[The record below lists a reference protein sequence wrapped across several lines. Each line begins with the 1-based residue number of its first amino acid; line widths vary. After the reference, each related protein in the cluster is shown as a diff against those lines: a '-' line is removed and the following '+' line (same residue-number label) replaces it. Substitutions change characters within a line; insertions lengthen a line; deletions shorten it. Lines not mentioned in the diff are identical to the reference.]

1 MTPGHT
7 SDSPSRRVLF
17 LSGQAFALG
26 LTTAWI
32 LIPASAIF
40 LAAYGSDLLP
50 VTYIGAA
57 GAGTASSVLL
67 ASAFR
72 RRPVASVAIPVLAA
86 LAMVLITAWIVLR
99 YGDGDWV
106 SFALLVFVPIL
117 VPVGFVFIVGQ
128 AGLLLDVRVLK
139 ARYARVVAG
148 FALGFVVGGLGAPL
162 LLTTLSGTEDLLLA
176 GALASGLFLG
186 LVVGTRHRYPGEL
199 AAVEAG
205 AVTIGP
211 VEVEHPTLRS
221 LVRHRFVML
230 IVAFQMLSAVESQWL
245 DFLVF
250 DRAADRYRA
259 SRELAR
265 FISQFSAIAYGA
277 DILFLVVVAGIL
289 LRRFGLRYGLTA
301 NAAGV
306 LAVLVAIIGFGA
318 TLGSGATIVFVMIVA
333 ARVTDLTFSDGT
345 SRTSLSAAYQAVP
358 GRLRPVVQA
367 AVEGLGVPVA
377 IGVSGV
383 VLLALQSVGAI
394 DGMALPIM
402 TAVVVVAWIVVAV
415 LLYRE
420 YRVSLLASLRGRTLD
435 PADLNIHDQSSLIVI
450 DRLVESA
457 DERDVRLGLDILTI
471 ARHPE
476 LPARLQRLLVDE
488 RVIIRTDA
496 LERLVLL
503 APHLAADAARDGLGH
518 PAPAVRAASIRVLGA
533 AHRRVDLP
541 AITAAIQDSAPE
553 VKVAVAFAVTLMG
566 DTEAQA
572 AVTTEVRRLAQSDL
586 ADNRAVG
593 ASIVGASAP
602 SAVHRDL
609 LAQLLADSDPSVAR
623 AALDAVRS
631 PDDAELL
638 SAARVHLPD
647 RRTGAAAVNALAR
660 FGNAALT
667 TVDDGLRTGGTDRLV
682 LESLV
687 RLARTVGGPQA
698 VELLRRYVDHDDRE
712 VGLAVM
718 SALATLGAAP
728 RPEDQRAAGP
738 RTASA
743 VEASVLNADLEHA
756 AYILRALT
764 EFSDDPY
771 ARLQNAALRHEMR
784 LVRARILA
792 ALSMRHG
799 VDGMQRVAFQLDQR
813 DAHSH
818 ALALEWLDLALSGT
832 DRAAVVVLERGRSEV
847 DRLNA
852 LARWFPIGPATRQQ
866 ILMDLAGDETRRWR
880 RPWISACA
888 LHTAARSASVDF
900 DQVSASATARS
911 DRDHDGIIGET
922 LEGLRARRS
931 IGATRQEPVDHAPS
945 I

>member
-1 MTPGHT
+1 MTPVHPI
-7 SDSPSRRVLF
+7 DSPSRRVLF
-17 LSGQAFALG
+17 LSSQAFALG

-57 GAGTASSVLL
+57 GAGAASSVLL

-162 LLTTLSGTEDLLLA
+162 LLTALSGTEDLLLA

-205 AVTIGP
+205 P

-221 LVRHRFVML
+221 LVRHRFVRL

-250 DRAADRYRA
+250 DRAAHRYQA

-383 VLLALQSVGAI
+383 VLLALQFVGAI

-496 LERLVLL
+496 LERLMLL
-503 APHLAADAARDGLGH
+503 APHLAADAARDGLGD
-518 PAPAVRAASIRVLGA
+518 PSPAVRAASIRVLGA

-541 AITAAIQDSAPE
+541 AITAAIQDSAAE
-553 VKVAVAFAVTLMG
+553 VKVAVAFAVSLMG

-572 AVTTEVRRLAQSDL
+572 AVTTEVRRLTQSDL

-609 LAQLLADSDPSVAR
+609 LAQLLADSDPSVVR
-623 AALDAVRS
+623 AALEALRS

-660 FGNAALT
+660 FGDAALT
-667 TVDDGLRTGGTDRLV
+667 TVDEGLRTGGTDRQV

-698 VELLRRYVDHDDRE
+698 VELLRRAIDHHDRE

-718 SALATLGAAP
+718 SALATLGAVP
-728 RPEDQRAAGP
+728 RPEDQCAAGP
-738 RTASA
+738 RTAPT

-756 AYILRALT
+756 TYILRALT

-771 ARLQNAALRHEMR
+771 ARL
-784 LVRARILA
+784 
-792 ALSMRHG
+792 
-799 VDGMQRVAFQLDQR
+799 
-813 DAHSH
+813 
-818 ALALEWLDLALSGT
+818 
-832 DRAAVVVLERGRSEV
+832 
-847 DRLNA
+847 
-852 LARWFPIGPATRQQ
+852 
-866 ILMDLAGDETRRWR
+866 
-880 RPWISACA
+880 
-888 LHTAARSASVDF
+888 
-900 DQVSASATARS
+900 
-911 DRDHDGIIGET
+911 
-922 LEGLRARRS
+922 
-931 IGATRQEPVDHAPS
+931 
-945 I
+945 